1 MEASSSR
8 MPAEKT
14 GTSGKPAVARCQQ
27 RQQEHQKA
35 SRDNRN
41 IREVSIKVPAE
52 TIGTSGK
59 QQKQDAS
66 REDSNIMEASSSK
79 IQQ

>member
-1 MEASSSR
+1 
-8 MPAEKT
+8 
-14 GTSGKPAVARCQQ
+14 
-27 RQQEHQKA
+27 
-35 SRDNRN
+35 
-41 IREVSIKVPAE
+41 VPAE